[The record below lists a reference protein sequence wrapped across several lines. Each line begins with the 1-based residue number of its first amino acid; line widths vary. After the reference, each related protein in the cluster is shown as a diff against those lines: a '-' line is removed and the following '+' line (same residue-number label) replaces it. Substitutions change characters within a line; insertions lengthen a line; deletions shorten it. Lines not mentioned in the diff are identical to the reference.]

1 MNPARRQVV
10 PVIVWTVMVC
20 TAPSV
25 LMADYAIDSYSIERG
40 GTTSSGGG
48 FVLTGTIEPPDP
60 SVRAMTGNGFELAGA
75 LSRGITDANEPP
87 PIAMDA
93 DDEAGA
99 VSQCGRGI
107 EEALPLLM
115 IGLVGLYA
123 VARRRP

>member
-1 MNPARRQVV
+1 MNRQTPQVV
-10 PVIVWTVMVC
+10 PVIVWTLMVC
-20 TAPSV
+20 TAPGAA
-25 LMADYAIDSYSIERG
+25 MADYAIDSYSIERG

-60 SVRAMTGNGFELAGA
+60 SVRAMTSNGFELAGA
-75 LSRGITDANEPP
+75 LSRGITDASEPP

-115 IGLVGLYA
+115 IGLIGLYA
-123 VARRRP
+123 VARRRA